1 MNLFIMVQSLSLCL
15 TGYGWWGQGSFKN
28 LIDPLPDIAI
38 LRHRNEMTRVVL
50 LPLLPTFSTLFGAS
64 DADIGGCDLATA
76 SGRARFNQSE
86 GGPDNLLT
94 RDVLS

>member
-1 MNLFIMVQSLSLCL
+1 
-15 TGYGWWGQGSFKN
+15 
-28 LIDPLPDIAI
+28 
-38 LRHRNEMTRVVL
+38 MTRVVL